1 MTNEHVIKHA
11 SDVRVRPHGSA
22 RKLKCRVA
30 FASAERDLALLEVI
44 DDAMSPPVLN
54 FAQSLPELYS
64 AVAVVGYP
72 LGGDNICVTRGVV
85 SRLDAMAYGGEG
97 RGERLLV
104 VQIDAGVNS
113 GTSGGPALDERG
125 HVAGVAFS
133 SYAGSAD
140 NIGYLV
146 PASVV
151 SACVRRFCAR
161 RKLMRGARASAR
173 WASLA
178 DGAEQSFE
186 TVIGAA
192 GRGGDPHYKSRR
204 ISKGRAGARRRRE

>member
-1 MTNEHVIKHA
+1 MVCVFSTTAAPDYGQPWALYAEEDVTGSGFWVSPTQVVTNEHVIKHA
-11 SDVRVRPHGSA
+11 RDVRVRPHGSA

-97 RGERLLV
+97 RGERLVAAWNQFLMLDAV
-104 VQIDAGVNS
+104 ELHAIDAKIPNS
-113 GTSGGPALDERG
+113 LLDFHAGCWSSRSTPA
-125 HVAGVAFS
+125 
-133 SYAGSAD
+133 
-140 NIGYLV
+140 
-146 PASVV
+146 
-151 SACVRRFCAR
+151 
-161 RKLMRGARASAR
+161 
-173 WASLA
+173 
-178 DGAEQSFE
+178 
-186 TVIGAA
+186 
-192 GRGGDPHYKSRR
+192 
-204 ISKGRAGARRRRE
+204 

>member
-1 MTNEHVIKHA
+1 MVCVFSTTA
-11 SDVRVRPHGSA
+11 APDLPALGLVRRGGRYGQRLLGFSYPSRDQRTRDQTCPRRAGRPHGSA
-22 RKLKCRVA
+22 RKLKCSVA

-151 SACVRRFCAR
+151 EAFLPV
-161 RKLMRGARASAR
+161 
-173 WASLA
+173 
-178 DGAEQSFE
+178 
-186 TVIGAA
+186 
-192 GRGGDPHYKSRR
+192 
-204 ISKGRAGARRRRE
+204 